1 MPFQLRTL
9 LLALTATAALAAPA
23 CAQSPTF
30 AGFVSTLGVVSGS
43 AGFTGARTGVGSY
56 TITTAQSKFTSGFPV
71 MTVTPFGI
79 NGAYT
84 AGVLDATLC
93 QNGLCTFSVQL
104 LALKTAK
111 PHDNAWAFTI
121 VQAGP

>member
-1 MPFQLRTL
+1 MSFQLRTL
-9 LLALTATAALAAPA
+9 LLAMTAAAALAAPA
-23 CAQSPTF
+23 YAQAPTF
-30 AGFVSTLGVVSGS
+30 SGFVSSEGVVSGS
-43 AGFTGARTGVGSY
+43 AGFSGARNSVGTY
-56 TITTAQSKFTSGFPV
+56 TVTAAQSMFTAGFPV

-84 AGVLDATLC
+84 AGVLDAALC
-93 QNGLCTFSVQL
+93 ENGTCTFSVTL